1 MWSEH
6 FYLKELQMAKSIF
19 EQLGATYELKGITL
33 PPCRALLAEKEK
45 PVGV

>member
-19 EQLGATYELKGITL
+19 KQLGTSYELQGDYFT
-33 PPCRALLAEKEK
+33 PCRALLAEKEK